1 MSAFSP
7 KTVAVLGAGVM
18 GRQIACDLGD
28 KGFAVTL
35 FDLPGNARKA
45 MAAAVNGV
53 KEVGG
58 GVFSSFLTTC
68 CVLGPLMFLTGE
80 LGRILRVLPSAIGK
94 R

>member
-35 FDLPGNARKA
+35 FDLPGNAQKA
-45 MAAAVNGV
+45 MATAV
-53 KEVGG
+53 
-58 GVFSSFLTTC
+58 
-68 CVLGPLMFLTGE
+68 
-80 LGRILRVLPSAIGK
+80 
-94 R
+94 